1 MKNLKS
7 KQRYDLYAQCDYTL
21 QRCGKQMPGVP
32 KAIYIVSEQKWTI
45 LSTLDWHSL
54 SSVNFGA
61 M

>member
-1 MKNLKS
+1 
-7 KQRYDLYAQCDYTL
+7 
-21 QRCGKQMPGVP
+21 MPGVP
-32 KAIYIVSEQKWTI
+32 KAIYIMSEQKWTI